1 MEHYYHLDKLEP
13 VIEKMKNGES
23 VFIGTVGNSNVT
35 ICNEIYYRLWPEML
49 LAEIRAQ
56 YDKPY
61 IFGSVLGTA
70 AKPYQYILENR
81 AALLDRY
88 PADLF
93 IVYVGKRANYSKANT
108 TFLDDLEKTIQICL
122 DKGRAVLAVTTIPML
137 EIDVDANLF
146 TNVIWELPEH
156 QEMNQSVLALLD
168 RMEIPTVDLCGQ
180 WAEDHNAGRI
190 NSLDLFEK
198 TDTAHPGL
206 FGQKYIT
213 DVVKKAFLV
222 NVQEREYRVGAVPK
236 VAPADKK
243 RNSTGKT
250 VALG

>member
-1 MEHYYHLDKLEP
+1 MGNYHRLDKLRP
-13 VIEKMKNGES
+13 VIEKMKNGEP

-56 YDKPY
+56 YDNPH

-70 AKPYQYILENR
+70 AKPYKHILENR
-81 AALLDRY
+81 SVLLDRY

-93 IVYVGKRANYSKANT
+93 VVYIGKRANYSKANIS
-108 TFLDDLEKTIQICL
+108 FLDDLEATLRICL
-122 DKGRAVLAVTTIPML
+122 DKGQSVLAVTTIPML
-137 EIDVDANLF
+137 EINVETNVF

-156 QEMNQSVLALLD
+156 RDKNQQVLDLLD
-168 RMEIPTVDLCGQ
+168 RLGIPCVDLCAQ
-180 WAEDHNAGRI
+180 WTEDHNSRRI
-190 NSLDLFEK
+190 NSLDFFEK

-213 DVVKKAFLV
+213 DVVKKAFKV
-222 NVQEREYRVGAVPK
+222 DVQEREYRVGSVPK
-236 VAPADKK
+236 SVQK
-243 RNSTGKT
+243 
-250 VALG
+250 